1 MFELEKEI
9 QQWLRSFRKHR
20 AFDHGSVREMEQH
33 LRDHIEDLIAKG
45 KSSDEAFKIATKEFG
60 DIAPIANE
68 EFTNL
73 KRKKTLATVV
83 HSATLPMNKF
93 SFTIAMR
100 NILRRPLFS
109 FIKIA
114 GLSVGVSGC
123 VIVFLMTSLELS
135 FDKFHPDGDKIYR
148 VISTFSGVWEGVN
161 PAVPLPLPDAL
172 RDRAH
177 GVEAVSQVLTDNL
190 NVEVPDG
197 SGNKK
202 KFVKPNLTAHV
213 DHHYFDVFQ
222 AYRWVIGTPKVLDAP
237 NVVALTESKAKT
249 YFGETDLSKVIGKR
263 LIYRDSLEVSVVG
276 IIADQV
282 ARTDFNFT
290 DFISLS
296 TLKAARWKPDYNFEE
311 WGDINSAWQ
320 CFIRLSNGTTIN
332 SIEELLKVMSKE
344 SDAKSDV
351 QGPPRTTFTLFKTQP
366 LSDIHFNNRL
376 GTWNDGRPVASLPM
390 IEALAAIAALLL
402 VIAVIN
408 FVNLETAQAL
418 RRAREVGLR
427 KVMGGTR
434 ASLLLHFISEGF
446 VITSIAVLLSIPL
459 STLAITA
466 FRQFLPPELTLS
478 ILDAKF
484 ILFLIALLI
493 IIPLLSGT
501 YPALALSSFQPV
513 DALRMKGTMGGG
525 SSAFLRKTLTVVQFA
540 FSQALIAAA
549 LIVSLQIT
557 WMINKDLGFSR
568 EAVVTMAAPY
578 WDKVSKRIALRRELE
593 QLSGVAAI
601 NQSSRPP
608 TFGGSN
614 TTTLH
619 YYKDKED
626 IPTSVH
632 YNDGDTSYLR
642 LFGLKL
648 VAGRNVTPV
657 DSLGEILVNEAYCA
671 KLNIAPIDM
680 IGKDLKRGNGKKYVV
695 VGVLKDFHHAS
706 LRSAIQPWCFEYES
720 NSHLFS
726 LKLASTTNTSEAIDQ
741 IKKAWNKI
749 YPDVPPDVSFL
760 DDIVRKFYEQERRV
774 AILANTATALA
785 IFISCLGL
793 FGLASFTAI
802 QRTKEIGI
810 RKVLGASVNGIMAL
824 LSREF
829 LLLIGLSFLFA
840 VPIAWYAGRQWLS
853 GFAYSMPLSVWI
865 FLAAGALSI
874 VIALLTVGF
883 QAVKAAV
890 RNPVESLRYE

>member
-1 MFELEKEI
+1 MFDLEKEI
-9 QQWLRSFRKHR
+9 QKWLRLFSKHR

-33 LRDHIEDLIAKG
+33 LRDHIEDLIGKG
-45 KSSDEAFKIATKEFG
+45 NPVDEAFKMATAEFG
-60 DIAPIANE
+60 DIEPIANE
-68 EFTNL
+68 EFTNV

-93 SFTIAMR
+93 SFTIAVR
-100 NILRRPLFS
+100 NLLRKPLFS

-135 FDKFHPDGDKIYR
+135 FDKFHPNGDKIYR
-148 VISTFSGVWEGVN
+148 IISTFSGVWEGTN

-172 RDRAH
+172 RDRAR
-177 GVEAVSQVLTDNL
+177 GVEAVSQVLTANL
-190 NVEVPDG
+190 NVEVPEA

-202 KFVKPNLTAHV
+202 KFVKPNLTAYV
-213 DHHYFDVFQ
+213 DHTYFNVFQ
-222 AYRWVIGTPKVLDAP
+222 AYQWLVGTPKILDAP
-237 NVVALTESKAKT
+237 NVVVLTESKVKT
-249 YFGETDLSKVIGKR
+249 YFGEADLSKAIGKR
-263 LIYRDSLEVSVVG
+263 LIYRDSLEVTVVG
-276 IIADQV
+276 VIADQH
-282 ARTDFNFT
+282 ANTDFNFT

-296 TLKAARWKPDYNFEE
+296 TLKTARWKESYNFEE

-320 CFIRLSNGTTIN
+320 CFIRLSKGTTI
-332 SIEELLKVMSKE
+332 SSVDELLKVMSKE

-351 QGPPRTTFTLFKTQP
+351 KGPPRTTFTLFKTQP
-366 LSDIHFNNRL
+366 LSDVHFNTKL
-376 GTWNDGRPVASLPM
+376 GTWDDGRPVASLPM
-390 IEALAAIAALLL
+390 IQALAAIAVLLL

-418 RRAREVGLR
+418 RRSREVGLR

-434 ASLLLHFISEGF
+434 TGLLLHFISEGF
-446 VITSIAVLLSIPL
+446 VITSIAVLLSVPL
-459 STLAITA
+459 SKVAISA
-466 FRQFLPPELTLS
+466 FHEFLPPGLTLN
-478 ILDAKF
+478 ILDLKF
-484 ILFLIALLI
+484 ALFLVALLL

-501 YPALALSSFQPV
+501 YPALALSSFQPA
-513 DALRMKGTMGGG
+513 DALRMKNTMAG
-525 SSAFLRKTLTVVQFA
+525 SNSAFLRKTLTVVQFT

-549 LIVSLQIT
+549 LIVSLQIA

-568 EAVVTMAAPY
+568 EAVVTMETPY
-578 WDKVSKRIALRRELE
+578 WEKASKRVAFRHELE
-593 QLSGVAAI
+593 QLPAIALI

-608 TFGGSN
+608 AFGGSS

-619 YYKDKED
+619 YYKGNDD

-648 VAGRNVTPV
+648 VAGRNVSPV
-657 DSLGEILVNEAYCA
+657 DSLGEILINEAYCK
-671 KLNIAPIDM
+671 KLNTTPIDM
-680 IGKDLKRGNGKKYVV
+680 VGKDLKRGNGKKYVV

-706 LRSAIQPWCFEYES
+706 LHSTIQPWYFEYEG
-720 NSHLFS
+720 NSYLFS
-726 LKLASTTNTSEAIDQ
+726 LKLASTANPQEAVEQ
-741 IKKAWNKI
+741 IKKASSKI
-749 YPDVPPDVSFL
+749 YPDAQTEISFL
-760 DDIVRKFYEQERRV
+760 DDTVRKFYEAERRV

-829 LLLIGLSFLFA
+829 MLLIGLSFLFA
-840 VPIAWYAGRQWLS
+840 VPIAWYAGSQWLA
-853 GFAYSMPLSVWI
+853 GYAYSMHLSVWI
-865 FLAAGALSI
+865 FLAAGLLSI

-883 QAVKAAV
+883 QAVKAAIK
-890 RNPVESLRYE
+890 NPVESLRYE

>member
-1 MFELEKEI
+1 MFDLEKEI
-9 QQWLRSFRKHR
+9 QQWLRSFHKHR

-45 KSSDEAFKIATKEFG
+45 NSADEAFKKATIEFG

-135 FDKFHPDGDKIYR
+135 FDKFHPDGDKIHR
-148 VISTFSGVWEGVN
+148 VISTFSGVWEGSN

-172 RDRAH
+172 RDRVH
-177 GVEAVSQVLTDNL
+177 GVEAVSQMLTDNL
-190 NVEVPDG
+190 NVEVPEGG
-197 SGNKK
+197 SNK
-202 KFVKPNLTAHV
+202 KFVKPNLTAYV
-213 DHHYFDVFQ
+213 DHHYFEVFQ

-237 NVVALTESKAKT
+237 NVVAITESKAKT

-263 LIYRDSLEVSVVG
+263 LIYRDSLEANVVG
-276 IIADQV
+276 IIADQRE
-282 ARTDFNFT
+282 RTDFNFT

-296 TLKAARWKPDYNFEE
+296 TLKTARWKDNYNFEE

-320 CFIRLSNGTTIN
+320 CFIRLSNGTAVS
-332 SIEELLKVMSKE
+332 SIDELLKAMSKE

-351 QGPPRTTFTLFKTQP
+351 KGPPRTTFTLFKTQP
-366 LSDIHFNNRL
+366 LGDIHFNNKL
-376 GTWNDGRPVASLPM
+376 GTWDDGRPVASLPM

-434 ASLLLHFISEGF
+434 AGLLLHFISEGF
-446 VITSIAVLLSIPL
+446 LITSIAVLLSIPL
-459 STLAITA
+459 SKLAITA
-466 FRQFLPPELTLS
+466 FSEFLPSELTLS
-478 ILDAKF
+478 FSDVKF
-484 ILFLIALLI
+484 VLFLIGLLV

-513 DALRMKGTMGGG
+513 DALRMKGTMSGS
-525 SSAFLRKTLTVVQFA
+525 SSAFLRKTLTVVQFS

-549 LIVSLQIT
+549 LIVSLQIS
-557 WMINKDLGFSR
+557 WMINKDLGFTR
-568 EAVVTMAAPY
+568 EAIVTMETPY
-578 WDKVSKRIALRRELE
+578 WDKVSKRVAFRHELE
-593 QLSGVAAI
+593 QLSAVAAI

-608 TFGGSN
+608 TFHGSN

-619 YYKDKED
+619 YYNDKKED
-626 IPTSVH
+626 LPTSVH
-632 YNDGDTSYLR
+632 FNAGDTSYVS

-680 IGKDLKRGNGKKYVV
+680 IGKDVKRGSGKKYVV
-695 VGVLKDFHHAS
+695 AGVLKDFHHAS
-706 LRSAIQPWCFEYES
+706 LHSVIQPWFFEYES
-720 NSHLFS
+720 NYFLFS
-726 LKLASTTNTSEAIDQ
+726 LKLANTTNTPDAIDQ
-741 IKKAWNKI
+741 IKKAWSKI
-749 YPDVPPDVSFL
+749 YPDMPPNISFL
-760 DDIVRKFYEQERRV
+760 DDTVRKFYEAERRV
-774 AILANTATALA
+774 AVLANTATALA

-865 FLAAGALSI
+865 FLMAGALSI

-883 QAVKAAV
+883 QAIKAAI